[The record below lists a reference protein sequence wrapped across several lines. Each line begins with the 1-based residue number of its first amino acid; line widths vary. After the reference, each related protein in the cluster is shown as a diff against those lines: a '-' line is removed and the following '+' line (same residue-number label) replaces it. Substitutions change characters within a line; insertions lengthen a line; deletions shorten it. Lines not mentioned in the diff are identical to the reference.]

1 MSNIMWNRVHKLKVN
16 IPKDVSE
23 KDLDRAFETE
33 TGKDCDEAA
42 KELSDKEFRRMMDR
56 AIQRLREKKPLIAYA

>member
-1 MSNIMWNRVHKLKVN
+1 MSQFMWNRIHSLKVN
-16 IPKDVSE
+16 IPKDIDE

-33 TGKDCDEAA
+33 TGKDCDDAA
-42 KELSDKEFRRMMDR
+42 KELSDTDFKRMMDK

>member
-1 MSNIMWNRVHKLKVN
+1 MWNRVHKLKVN

-23 KDLDRAFETE
+23 KDLDRAFETV

-42 KELSDKEFRRMMDR
+42 KELSNKEFRKMMER

>member
-1 MSNIMWNRVHKLKVN
+1 MN

>member
-1 MSNIMWNRVHKLKVN
+1 MSIIMWNRIHKLEIK
-16 IPKDVSE
+16 IPPDVS
-23 KDLDRAFETE
+23 KHDVDKAFETE

-42 KELSDKEFRRMMDR
+42 KQLSDKDFRKMMDK

>member
-1 MSNIMWNRVHKLKVN
+1 MWNRIHSLKVN
-16 IPKDVSE
+16 IPKDIDE

-33 TGKDCDEAA
+33 TGKDCDDAA
-42 KELSDKEFRRMMDR
+42 KELSDTDFKRMMDK

>member
-1 MSNIMWNRVHKLKVN
+1 MWNRVHKLNVN
-16 IPKDVSE
+16 IPKDVNE

-42 KELSDKEFRRMMDR
+42 KELSNKEFRKMMER